1 MKKSFLNVK
10 NVLQKR
16 GLTREIE
23 ISKFTLV
30 KIKIR
35 FEKLS
40 WWLTIWWAIIIGRW
54 RNWYTHRLQTPASL
68 WLEGSSPSLPTT
80 YYGFLRCYREGKA
93 EARMKLCQT
102 EMVEVDLLRK
112 QWNGLEHRPEK
123 SCRRDRFEADW
134 LSEKMDASP
143 RKSRCIYSSKGRN
156 FAAKALMV
164 KHRPFKA
171 GTRVRVPLAARNL
184 YLCGRTLVI
193 AHFVKIFWMQKIC
206 HWNQMT

>member
-1 MKKSFLNVK
+1 MKESLRWNFQWKILLNVK

-80 YYGFLRCYREGKA
+80 CYGFLRCYREGKA

-143 RKSRCIYSSKGRN
+143 RKSRCIYLSKGRS
-156 FAAKALMV
+156 F
-164 KHRPFKA
+164 
-171 GTRVRVPLAARNL
+171 GSITQ
-184 YLCGRTLVI
+184 LVEYYTFNVGVVGSI
-193 AHFVKIFWMQKIC
+193 PAWPIMILWVVGLTKNSHLSGCSSVW
-206 HWNQMT
+206 